1 MEQRS
6 ILSDRH
12 GGPGRLDRGWLVE
25 RFAGVE
31 RPETAVSSSPA
42 RGDHDLNP
50 GTRPPTPL
58 TPAAVLIPI
67 VDRRPDLTVLLTRRT
82 DHLSNHGGQISFP
95 GGHVEP
101 DDRTPEDAA
110 LRETEEE
117 IGLDRRHVT
126 LLGRLDEYVTR
137 TGFKV
142 TPVVSVVD
150 PPFELDPDA
159 GEVEEVFEVPLPFLL
174 DPANHQR
181 SSHLIKGQRRFYY
194 AMRWGQHE
202 IWGATAGMVI
212 NLHEFLTRP

>member
-6 ILSDRH
+6 ILPDWN
-12 GGPGRLDRGWLVE
+12 GEPGRLDRRWLIE
-25 RFAGVE
+25 RFAAE
-31 RPETAVSSSPA
+31 RREPAVDSRPV

-50 GTRPPTPL
+50 EIPPPTPL

-82 DHLSNHGGQISFP
+82 DHLANHAGQISFP

-101 DDRTPEDAA
+101 GDHSPEDAA

-126 LLGRLDEYVTR
+126 ILGRLDEYVTR

-150 PPFELDPDA
+150 PPFDLEPDA
-159 GEVEEVFEVPLPFLL
+159 GEVEAIFEVPLPFLL

-181 SSHLIKGQRRFYY
+181 LSRMAKGGRRFYY
-194 AMRWGQHE
+194 SMTWGQHD

-212 NLHEFLTRP
+212 NLHEFLIRP

>member
-1 MEQRS
+1 
-6 ILSDRH
+6 
-12 GGPGRLDRGWLVE
+12 V
-25 RFAGVE
+25 
-31 RPETAVSSSPA
+31 

-50 GTRPPTPL
+50 ESVAPTAL
-58 TPAAVLIPI
+58 IPAAVLIPI
-67 VDRRPDLTVLLTRRT
+67 VDRRPDLTVVLTRRT
-82 DHLSNHGGQISFP
+82 DHLANHAGQVSFP

-101 DDRTPEDAA
+101 GDRTPEDAA

-126 LLGRLDEYVTR
+126 VLGRLDDYITR

-159 GEVEEVFEVPLPFLL
+159 GEVEEVFEVPLAFLL

-181 SSHLIKGQRRFYY
+181 SSRMFDGQRRHYY
-194 AMRWGQHE
+194 AMRWGRHE